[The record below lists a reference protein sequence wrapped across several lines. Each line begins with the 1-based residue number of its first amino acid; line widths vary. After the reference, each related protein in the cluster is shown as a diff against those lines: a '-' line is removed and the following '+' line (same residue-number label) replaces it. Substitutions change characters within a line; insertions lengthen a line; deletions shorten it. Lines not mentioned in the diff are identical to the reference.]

1 MIESTDFMTS
11 IQLADNVKHIVS
23 QTLAISIDKIESRKR
38 TKELVD
44 ARRIL
49 CMLLKE
55 KLALGLAEIGT
66 FVNRDHSNIVHYIKG
81 HDDMIRWEVDYRKK
95 YNACK
100 LIADEVIKNE
110 VVERFDPESQLQ
122 KALQY
127 IEELKEENE
136 KLKGKLDRIYGFFK
150 KEGAI

>member
-1 MIESTDFMTS
+1 
-11 IQLADNVKHIVS
+11 
-23 QTLAISIDKIESRKR
+23 
-38 TKELVD
+38 
-44 ARRIL
+44 
-49 CMLLKE
+49 MLLKE

-110 VVERFDPESQLQ
+110 VVERFDPDSQLQ

-136 KLKGKLDRIYGFFK
+136 KPKVELNTGAVLKKLAKEKNPQYSMK
-150 KEGAI
+150 KNYNIRNNIKPWENK